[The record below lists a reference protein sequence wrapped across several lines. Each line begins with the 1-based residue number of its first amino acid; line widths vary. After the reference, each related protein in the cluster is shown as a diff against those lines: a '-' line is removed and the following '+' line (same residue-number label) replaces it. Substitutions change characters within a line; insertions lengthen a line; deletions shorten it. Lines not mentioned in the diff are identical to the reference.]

1 MEPNEL
7 RVGNL
12 LSYGAHGTATV
23 IDIKG
28 SGKIKI
34 HIHSKQS
41 NEKGYIKPTVH
52 VLYLDPIPLT
62 LEWLGKMGFV
72 KNTREEWD
80 GPKIELEHSLEWFT
94 IKGYGPSSFML
105 MGSEWTMGKPFQY
118 VHQLQNLYFAVTG
131 EELIINP

>member
-1 MEPNEL
+1 MIKASEL
-7 RVGNL
+7 RVGN
-12 LSYGAHGTATV
+12 
-23 IDIKG
+23 I
-28 SGKIKI
+28 
-34 HIHSKQS
+34 
-41 NEKGYIKPTVH
+41 
-52 VLYLDPIPLT
+52 VLYTEDNDELPVLKIDGDSKMVCLDLLLGLNMEVNERDIDPIPLIPK
-62 LEWLGKMGFV
+62 WLGRMGFV